1 MRWICSILW
10 LVLALACGGPVGPF
24 PGGQLS
30 GREHPYPRD
39 GFGFAAAEERVAVEV
54 GGNSPHSVHTWA
66 IVLEDTLFIP
76 ADFFNPGKRW
86 PQLAMDDPRARI
98 RVVEEVYPCRLLRIE
113 DGELIDRLRAATAEK
128 YEIEPD
134 SWAARIE
141 VWWFRIERRRTP
153 GPHPLD

>member
-1 MRWICSILW
+1 MRWILGT
-10 LVLALACGGPVGPF
+10 LALALACGGPVGPL

-30 GREHPYPRD
+30 GDEHPYPTA

-66 IVLEDTLFIP
+66 VVLEDTLFVP

-86 PQLAMDDPRARI
+86 PQLALDDPLARI
-98 RVVEEVYPCRLLRIE
+98 RVAGEVYVCRLVRIDDVDLTKRLRI
-113 DGELIDRLRAATAEK
+113 ATAEK

-134 SWAARIE
+134 SWAASIE
-141 VWWFRIERRRTP
+141 VWWFRVEPRQAP
-153 GPHPLD
+153 